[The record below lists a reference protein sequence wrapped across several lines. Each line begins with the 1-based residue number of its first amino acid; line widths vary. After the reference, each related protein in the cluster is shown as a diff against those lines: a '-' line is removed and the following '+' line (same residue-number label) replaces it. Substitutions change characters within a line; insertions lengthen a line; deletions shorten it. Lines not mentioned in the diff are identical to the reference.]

1 MQDQLATECCENDHH
16 IELCEQIGEVSAKI
30 KVDFL
35 REQIPDAVAESVHG
49 ISRVAEIVAAMREF
63 SHPGEDECTPIDIN
77 QAIQS
82 TITISR
88 HEWKY
93 VADIETDFDQ
103 SLACVPC
110 HAGQINQVLLNL
122 IVNAAHA
129 SAEQGDDSKRGT
141 ITFRTKQ
148 NGDFAEISITDT
160 GKGMSAATKDKIFEP
175 FFTTKPI
182 GVGTGQGLSIVYS
195 VVEKHGGSIDVE
207 STVGVGSTF
216 TLRLPIQGAD
226 ELASSGSQLFE
237 EQS

>member
-1 MQDQLATECCENDHH
+1 M
-16 IELCEQIGEVSAKI
+16 
-30 KVDFL
+30 
-35 REQIPDAVAESVHG
+35 
-49 ISRVAEIVAAMREF
+49 
-63 SHPGEDECTPIDIN
+63 
-77 QAIQS
+77 
-82 TITISR
+82 
-88 HEWKY
+88 
-93 VADIETDFDQ
+93 
-103 SLACVPC
+103 
-110 HAGQINQVLLNL
+110 LLNL

-129 SAEQGDDSKRGT
+129 IAEQGDDSKRGT